1 VIDAGKTGTE
11 DAGSAQAGA
20 ERAGDRDEEST
31 PTSRGLPATAW
42 KLAARRALHGFVL
55 HRGIDS
61 AAALTFF
68 SVLAFFPATLVVV
81 SVFAIVRGKENAA
94 DDILALVSELAQPAT
109 VEAIK
114 GPLSELFTVTNPGI
128 ALVAGIVLAL
138 WTMSGFATAFG
149 RAVNTV
155 YEVHEGRQIWK
166 FRGLMLVLAV
176 FLLLMFGAIVATL
189 LGTYGAAEAAGVPEP
204 WLSAWAIGRL
214 PLAVLL
220 AALLIAVLY
229 YWTPNI
235 RHERFRW
242 VSYGAV
248 FAIVAWMLAT
258 VGFWAYISLVGQYD
272 KVYGWLGGAIVL
284 LLWLYLT
291 NLVLV
296 LGAEVDAEVVRLRQL
311 ADGQEAESVVQV
323 PLRDTTRN
331 LMLARQRAQD
341 EADSRTLREDAAG

>member
-1 VIDAGKTGTE
+1 MTE
-11 DAGSAQAGA
+11 RSAEITA
-20 ERAGDRDEEST
+20 
-31 PTSRGLPATAW
+31 TSRGIAASAW
-42 KLAARRALHGFVL
+42 RLAARRAIHGFVR

-94 DDILALVSELAQPAT
+94 EDILAIVSEVAQPAT
-109 VEAIK
+109 VDAIK
-114 GPLSELFTVTNPGI
+114 GPLTQLFTVTNPGI
-128 ALVAGIVLAL
+128 ALAAGIVLAL

-155 YEVHEGRQIWK
+155 YEVQEGRQIWK

-176 FLLLMFGAIVATL
+176 FLLLMFGAIIATL
-189 LGTYGAAEAAGVPEP
+189 LGTYGAAKAAGVPEP
-204 WLSAWAIGRL
+204 WLSTWAIARF
-214 PLAVLL
+214 PLAVLI
-220 AALLIAVLY
+220 AALIVAVLY
-229 YWTPNI
+229 YWTPNV

-242 VSYGAV
+242 VSYGAL
-248 FAIVAWMLAT
+248 FAILAWALAT
-258 VGFWAYISLVGQYD
+258 AGFWVYVSLVGQYD
-272 KVYGWLGGAIVL
+272 KIYGWLGGAIVL

-311 ADGQEAESVVQV
+311 TDGQAAESVIQV
-323 PLRDTTRN
+323 PMRDTTRN
-331 LMLARQRAQD
+331 LMLAKQRAQD
-341 EADSRTLREDAAG
+341 EADSMALRKASSG